1 MVTVTLLSRP
11 LSRCH
16 ALKNVTVSLCHVT
29 LFSFVTGAAARC
41 GGVTSLRFS
50 IYLKDT
56 RRELTERQR
65 PVKVNY
71 TGKRKEKE

>member
-1 MVTVTLLSRP
+1 MTRLSRP

-16 ALKNVTVSLCHVT
+16 EFCNVTVSPVVICH
-29 LFSFVTGAAARC
+29 FVICHGAAGRC
-41 GGVTSLRFS
+41 RGVTSLRFS
-50 IYLKDT
+50 IYLRDA
-56 RRELTERQR
+56 RRELTERNR

>member
-1 MVTVTLLSRP
+1 MTLLSRP

-16 ALKNVTVSLCHVT
+16 ALENVTVSLCHVT
-29 LFSFVTGAAARC
+29 LFSFVTGPAAGG

-50 IYLKDT
+50 IYLKDA
-56 RRELTERQR
+56 RKELTERNR